1 MMNIFKKLMARLRLD
16 EAIKQADNAHQKT
29 GHRYYVMPYTE
40 QGRKKL
46 MILDRQNF
54 RRLKQKGYIH
64 HRVLTNDLAR
74 ECFYHTGHAN
84 NTGQLPPEA
93 AKLKRKQ
100 FYEWY
105 LGRSRS
111 KSVKKTDKATIP
123 TTTTETTQSLQS
135 NLPKLWEHLIKAYG
149 DKN

>member
-40 QGRKKL
+40 QGQKKL

-64 HRVLTNDLAR
+64 HRVLTNDLTR

-105 LGRSRS
+105 LQ
-111 KSVKKTDKATIP
+111 KTKKTNKTRKPSATA
-123 TTTTETTQSLQS
+123 ETPHPHHS
-135 NLPKLWEHLIKAYG
+135 H
-149 DKN
+149 D

>member
-16 EAIKQADNAHQKT
+16 EAIRQADNAHQKT

-40 QGRKKL
+40 QGKKKL

-100 FYEWY
+100 FYDWY
-105 LGRSRS
+105 LQ
-111 KSVKKTDKATIP
+111 KTKKTDKTRKPSATA
-123 TTTTETTQSLQS
+123 ETL
-135 NLPKLWEHLIKAYG
+135 
-149 DKN
+149 

>member
-16 EAIKQADNAHQKT
+16 EAIRQADDAHQKT

-54 RRLKQKGYIH
+54 RLMKQKGYIH

-84 NTGQLPPEA
+84 NSGQLPPEA

-105 LGRSRS
+105 LQ
-111 KSVKKTDKATIP
+111 KTKKTDKTRKPSATADTP
-123 TTTTETTQSLQS
+123 HPRHS
-135 NLPKLWEHLIKAYG
+135 H
-149 DKN
+149 D

>member
-40 QGRKKL
+40 QGQKKL

-64 HRVLTNDLAR
+64 HRVLTGDLAR

-105 LGRSRS
+105 LQKQQPHRIYRISRF
-111 KSVKKTDKATIP
+111 
-123 TTTTETTQSLQS
+123 L
-135 NLPKLWEHLIKAYG
+135 EHLV
-149 DKN
+149 N

>member
-16 EAIKQADNAHQKT
+16 EAIRQADDAHQKT

-54 RRLKQKGYIH
+54 RLMKQKGYIH

-84 NTGQLPPEA
+84 NSGQLPPEA

-105 LGRSRS
+105 LR
-111 KSVKKTDKATIP
+111 KTAT
-123 TTTTETTQSLQS
+123 T
-135 NLPKLWEHLIKAYG
+135 
-149 DKN
+149 

>member
-1 MMNIFKKLMARLRLD
+1 MARLRLD

-29 GHRYYVMPYTE
+29 GHRYFVMPYTE
-40 QGRKKL
+40 QGQKKL

-64 HRVLTNDLAR
+64 HRVLTNDLVR
-74 ECFYHTGHAN
+74 ECFYHTPHAN
-84 NTGQLPPEA
+84 DSGQLPPEA

-105 LGRSRS
+105 LQ
-111 KSVKKTDKATIP
+111 KTKKTDKTRKPSATA
-123 TTTTETTQSLQS
+123 ETPHPHHS
-135 NLPKLWEHLIKAYG
+135 H
-149 DKN
+149 D